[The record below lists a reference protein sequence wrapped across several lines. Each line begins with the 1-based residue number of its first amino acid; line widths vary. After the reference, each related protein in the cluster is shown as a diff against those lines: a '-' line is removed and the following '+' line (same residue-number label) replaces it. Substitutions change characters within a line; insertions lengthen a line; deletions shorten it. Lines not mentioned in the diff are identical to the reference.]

1 MKKRFYK
8 LTYLVMAGL
17 MVIHCKLPVFA
28 ATSQKQTEEEIIEE
42 ITSPIDLF
50 VNILLA
56 CLVGTGAIVFIKGL
70 TDFFPAI
77 AGHDI
82 SGVVKGVLEM
92 IVGGC
97 LVAITPIM
105 KSLGYI

>member
-17 MVIHCKLPVFA
+17 MAFHCKLPVLA
-28 ATSQKQTEEEIIEE
+28 ATSQKQTEDEIIKE
-42 ITSPIDLF
+42 ITAPIDLF

-56 CLVGTGAIVFIKGL
+56 VLVGGGAIVFIKGL

-82 SGVVKGVLEM
+82 SGVIKGVLEM
-92 IVGGC
+92 VVGGC

-105 KSLGYI
+105 KAIGYI